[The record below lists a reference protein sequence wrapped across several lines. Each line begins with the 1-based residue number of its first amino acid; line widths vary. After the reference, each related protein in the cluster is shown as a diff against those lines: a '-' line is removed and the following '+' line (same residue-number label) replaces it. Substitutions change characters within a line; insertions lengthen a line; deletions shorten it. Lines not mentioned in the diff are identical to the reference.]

1 MSIKAYQK
9 LTYLDNGKIGNIID
23 AVFGFTGNP
32 IVTSFAARYEY
43 SEVPTPPAAI
53 CGSRLNTDG
62 ISSTTAGELFYT
74 YRSDNVAGTTDYARN
89 YPRELKPNCRYQL
102 QCTKQSDAYYTSL
115 SIYGFDDGAG
125 NTTSGY
131 VSWTLQTED
140 NWCIF
145 AGRESG
151 EVVSPTHCKLY
162 FITLKLT
169 NGFQASLQPYKR
181 LSDGACGLFDTVN
194 KKFYCATEN
203 IEEFTGPGENEYYDE
218 NGDPYE
224 APIDG
229 LNYLAETK
237 ELIRQAII
245 NKGVTIANDDTFRS
259 YAEKIN
265 NINILDTSDADA
277 QAGDIALDKVAYVKG
292 KRVVGNMD
300 TSGIFELASS
310 VVDSKPYTE
319 LNYITSGGRAY
330 IDTGVEATST
340 IGIEL
345 VVKCTD
351 TAVAGAYLGA
361 WDGTGIL
368 MGQHNYGEQGNGYYM
383 AGAGAWVY
391 SGVPKDT
398 SKFHTFIYNP
408 IDKIASVDGVKFD
421 IDFNTGLAKSICL
434 FQANTWAEIVGGV
447 SISRCKIYDNNV
459 LIKDYIPVVKHNDYS
474 LSEITLYDLVNNEFA
489 LNKGD
494 VKFISGGAK
503 YSGDLTGAVQT
514 IVDEKENKLIPENI
528 KAGVQI
534 FDVVGALSLSSDFV
548 TMDSSVMGGSYQTS
562 YRGIYNP
569 LHKLIQK
576 INTPLTVSGNSVS
589 YLFGDCSS
597 LIEVTAINT
606 TGVAN
611 FQGMFSGCSVLV
623 NSPEFDTSS
632 ATTVGELF
640 NNCSKLE
647 SAPTISTN
655 NYVSASYVFANCT
668 SLVDATKISGL
679 KADNIY
685 GIFMGCTNL
694 KHIPQFALTSSVH
707 FQNAFK
713 DCPNLTDESL
723 NNIMATCYKSS
734 PNASGGTKSLAYIG
748 LSAEQAARC
757 QNLSNWELMV
767 AVGWT
772 TGY

>member
-1 MSIKAYQK
+1 MSNKTYQK
-9 LTYLDNGKIGNIID
+9 LTYLDNGKVGNVID
-23 AVFGFTGNP
+23 ITFGFSGTQT
-32 IVTSFAARYEY
+32 VSSFSATYLYE
-43 SEVPTPPAAI
+43 EIPTPPAAI
-53 CGSRLNTDG
+53 CGGRLNTDG
-62 ISSTTAGELFYT
+62 IQSSLAGEIFYPLK
-74 YRSDNVAGTTDYARN
+74 SKDSAGTTDYGRA
-89 YPRELKPNCRYQL
+89 YKFGLKPNCRYQMN
-102 QCTKQSDAYYTSL
+102 CNKQADAYYTGL
-115 SIYGFDDGAG
+115 SIYGFDDGSG
-125 NTTSGY
+125 SSFSGY
-131 VSWTLQTED
+131 VNWTLQTED
-140 NWCIF
+140 NWCVF
-145 AGRESG
+145 AGKESG
-151 EVVSPTHCKLY
+151 QIVSPSHCRLY
-162 FITLKLT
+162 ELRMITVGGININLVP
-169 NGFQASLQPYKR
+169 AKR
-181 LSDGACGLFDTVN
+181 ISDGICGLLDVKN
-194 KKFYCATEN
+194 NKFYYDTTNYAEYYGPKEN
-203 IEEFTGPGENEYYDE
+203 IYYDE
-218 NGDPYE
+218 NGVQLETPRE
-224 APIDG
+224 G
-229 LNYLAETK
+229 LDYLSETK
-237 ELIRQAII
+237 ALIKDAISS
-245 NKGVTIANDDTFRS
+245 KGVTITNSDTFRS

-265 NINILDTSDADA
+265 SIQSLDTSDADA

-310 VVDSKPYTE
+310 IVDSKPYTE
-319 LNYITSGGRAY
+319 LNYITSNGRAY

-351 TAVAGAYLGA
+351 NAVAGAYLGA

-408 IDKIASVDGVKFD
+408 IDKIASVDGVEFD

-434 FQANTWAEIVGGV
+434 FQANNWGETVGGV

-494 VKFISGGAK
+494 VKFISGDAK

-534 FDVVGALSLSSDFV
+534 FDVVGALSLSNDFV
-548 TMDSSVMGGSYQTS
+548 TMDSRVMGGSYQTS

-623 NSPEFDTSS
+623 SSPEFDTSS

-694 KHIPQFALTSSVH
+694 KHVPQFTLTSSVH

-757 QNLSNWELMV
+757 QNLSNWELMA